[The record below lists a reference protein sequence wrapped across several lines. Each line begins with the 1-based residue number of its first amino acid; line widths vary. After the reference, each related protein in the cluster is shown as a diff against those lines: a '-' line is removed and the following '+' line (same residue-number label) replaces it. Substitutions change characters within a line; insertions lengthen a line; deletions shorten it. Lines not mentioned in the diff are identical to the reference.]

1 MQNTAQP
8 SNAEVPDSAHTG
20 MFTESL
26 LEETVTVTRIGCLGA
41 STYRSSAYRA
51 SIVSKEDPA
60 GTLYFR
66 NYIGKMP
73 MSTTYH
79 KYSKR
84 VLPTDP
90 GYMYYRAI
98 AFKGVPNVETVYV
111 NEGAGEDGQL
121 VVTECSQSEYME
133 GFYNEELAEE
143 LLYTAVPARP
153 SGYANDDYDWELSWD
168 MWAKQEQGR
177 MKYVPSGDSW
187 VYDDGIDPWEVY
199 VEEARKRGYTRCSAV
214 KPTASETRTIVQDSK
229 VENIKDV
236 NEENIKEVNTENIKD
251 VYEENTANTAPSQ
264 PTPVSQTINITNNYN
279 MHMCHGAHSETA
291 EDETTDSYNDFNEST
306 FGADLNSGILE
317 NVNYDTIVGDM
328 DFRWQ
333 QESSTSEVVRSRKHS
348 KGRRVATPGWS
359 TVIALSVS
367 ILVVFVMVTVLC
379 IVYVARGK

>member
-1 MQNTAQP
+1 MQNTAP
-8 SNAEVPDSAHTG
+8 ASNAEVPDSEHAG
-20 MFTESL
+20 VFTESL
-26 LEETVTVTRIGCLGA
+26 LEETVTVTHFSSIGA
-41 STYRSSAYRA
+41 STYRSSAYRT

-66 NYIGKMP
+66 NYVGKMP

-111 NEGAGEDGQL
+111 NEGTGEDGQP
-121 VVTECSQSEYME
+121 VVTECSRSEYME

-153 SGYANDDYDWELSWD
+153 LEYANDDYDWELSWD

-187 VYDDGIDPWEVY
+187 VYDDRIDPWEVY
-199 VEEARKRGYTRCSAV
+199 VQEARKRGYTRCSAV
-214 KPTASETRTIVQDSK
+214 RPSAGETRTIVQDAN

-236 NEENIKEVNTENIKD
+236 YTENTKD
-251 VYEENTANTAPSQ
+251 VYTENTTDTAPSQ
-264 PTPVSQTINITNNYN
+264 PTPVSQIINITNNYN
-279 MHMCHGAHSETA
+279 MHSCHGEHSETA
-291 EDETTDSYNDFNEST
+291 EDSDADSYNDFNEST
-306 FGADLNSGILE
+306 FGADLNSDIIKS
-317 NVNYDTIVGDM
+317 VNYDTIVDDI

-333 QESSTSEVVRSRKHS
+333 QESSTSKVVHSRKHS
-348 KGRRVATPGWS
+348 KGHLVATPGWS
-359 TVIALSVS
+359 TTIALSVS
-367 ILVVFVMVTVLC
+367 ILVVFVIVTVLC
-379 IVYVARGK
+379 IIYVSRGK